1 MQRTSFADIDCPIA
15 QCLEAVGDWWS
26 LMIVRDAMLGVQ
38 RFEDFQ
44 ERLGIA
50 RNILS
55 HRLKKLVSEGVLRKR
70 EYQQRPRRV
79 EYVLTAKGRDLF
91 PIIATMIEWG
101 GKWGRDGL
109 GKTQRLA
116 FPDTGD
122 VATAQV
128 VDEESGRKID
138 LSSVL
143 LLETRTGKPVQP
155 ATRRRSS

>member
-1 MQRTSFADIDCPIA
+1 MSI
-15 QCLEAVGDWWS
+15 
-26 LMIVRDAMLGVQ
+26 RDAMLGVQ

-55 HRLKKLVSEGVLRKR
+55 QRLKKLVSEGVLRRR

-101 GKWGRDGL
+101 GKWGRDDL
-109 GKTQRLA
+109 GKTQKLA
-116 FPDTGD
+116 FPDTGT
-122 VATAQV
+122 VANAQV
-128 VDEESGRKID
+128 VDEETGRVID

-143 LLETRTGKPVQP
+143 LLETQTGKPVQP
-155 ATRRRSS
+155 TTRRRQ